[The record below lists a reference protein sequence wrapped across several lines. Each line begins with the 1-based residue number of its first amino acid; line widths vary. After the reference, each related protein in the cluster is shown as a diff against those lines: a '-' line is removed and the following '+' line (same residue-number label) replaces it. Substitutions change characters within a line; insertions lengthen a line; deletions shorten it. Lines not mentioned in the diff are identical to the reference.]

1 METCRQTRGENMTWA
16 LFKAIR
22 EYVGNM
28 QCYFKAAN
36 PNLRDSFPAVK
47 DFYQLKKEFMMERN
61 EWEIMAAKLNDKMK
75 TFYNKGSHTL
85 PKVAVGDKVWNQNQK
100 DVGSKRVKSKFWCS
114 NRCVRLSW
122 NIKYSIKK
130 MGKFQFLNNFSL
142 KKVLCRSVFWW
153 KMGPF

>member
-1 METCRQTRGENMTWA
+1 
-16 LFKAIR
+16 
-22 EYVGNM
+22 M

-85 PKVAVGDKVWNQNQK
+85 PKVAVGDKV
-100 DVGSKRVKSKFWCS
+100 
-114 NRCVRLSW
+114 
-122 NIKYSIKK
+122 
-130 MGKFQFLNNFSL
+130 
-142 KKVLCRSVFWW
+142 
-153 KMGPF
+153 